1 MQPAHL
7 QTCNMYHRIVWPF
20 AIAQTLVW
28 AAMYYAFPALLLA
41 WEQDLGWSK
50 AELSGAFT
58 VGCAVLGAICL
69 LLLSAVT
76 AVWHFYLIWLFLGIA
91 MAGTLYEACF
101 AILTKTMGDQRKRA
115 ITTVTLVAGFAGT
128 VSFAGNNALV
138 DLMGWRS
145 TMWVLAAIVI
155 GLAVPLIWVGCR
167 AAETYASPE
176 PQIATNAQT
185 GQVKIAGNLIFWLL
199 ALGFS
204 AITLNHSVLLTHLLP
219 LLDEREIANGT
230 AVFAASMIGP
240 MQVAGRVV
248 MLVVEKHI
256 SSLMIFAACFI
267 ALAIASIS
275 LLGATVLPWLLIAFV
290 LLQGAGY
297 GVTSILR
304 PIITADFL
312 GRENFGLIAGFL
324 AVPFMGATA
333 AAPTIAAFIWGVGG
347 YDMVIW
353 FALGTAVFGLGALLG
368 AAQLSRHS

>member
-1 MQPAHL
+1 
-7 QTCNMYHRIVWPF
+7 
-20 AIAQTLVW
+20 
-28 AAMYYAFPALLLA
+28 
-41 WEQDLGWSK
+41 
-50 AELSGAFT
+50 
-58 VGCAVLGAICL
+58 
-69 LLLSAVT
+69 
-76 AVWHFYLIWLFLGIA
+76 
-91 MAGTLYEACF
+91 
-101 AILTKTMGDQRKRA
+101 MGDQRKRA